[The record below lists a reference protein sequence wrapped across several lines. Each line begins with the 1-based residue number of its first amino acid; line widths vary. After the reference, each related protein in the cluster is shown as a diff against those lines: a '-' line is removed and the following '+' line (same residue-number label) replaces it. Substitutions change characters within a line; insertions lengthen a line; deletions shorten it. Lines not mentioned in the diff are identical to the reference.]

1 MKFPRISRN
10 SQLTNKKISI
20 LCIISFVTCCNKIE
34 KNNNH
39 SILRLIKIY
48 LKKATNS
55 NNPLFLEKKSSL
67 SSLINIIFKHLH
79 KNKIPQNQNHDGSHS
94 ILPPLSHY
102 RSKSKDYPRCNGI
115 ANWKR
120 SRNGKIGWKGREKKA
135 AFPSH
140 PFKRTPFPLWRSR
153 EIAGNSKVSFA

>member
-48 LKKATNS
+48 LQKATNS
-55 NNPLFLEKKSSL
+55 NNPSFLEKKSSL

-79 KNKIPQNQNHDGSHS
+79 KNKIPQNQNHNGSHS

-120 SRNGKIGWKGREKKA
+120 SRNGKIGWKGRKKQLSPRTLSNAPPSLFEEAEKSLGTRK
-135 AFPSH
+135 
-140 PFKRTPFPLWRSR
+140 
-153 EIAGNSKVSFA
+153 